1 MPDSQS
7 TAVFERAT
15 VLAFDYGLKQIGVAV
30 GNTLLGTTRSV
41 AVLRAR
47 DGIPDWAALEA
58 LVAEWQ
64 PDLLVVGDPLNMDG
78 SVSELATRA
87 RKFGRRLHG
96 RLGLPVAMADERLSS
111 YAAKQEQRQRG
122 HRGDYKA
129 APVDSHAAE
138 LILET
143 WLRENEDRL
152 RTRR

>member
-1 MPDSQS
+1 MPDSQ
-7 TAVFERAT
+7 TLDKQKPAT

-30 GNTLLGTTRSV
+30 GNTLLGTTRSLV
-41 AVLRAR
+41 VLRAR
-47 DGIPDWAALEA
+47 DGVPDWSALAA

-96 RLGLPVAMADERLSS
+96 RLGLPVTMTDERLSS
-111 YAAKQEQRQRG
+111 YTAKQEQREQG

-129 APVDSHAAE
+129 APIDSYAAE
-138 LILET
+138 LILQT
-143 WLRENEDRL
+143 WLRENAERH
-152 RTRR
+152 RGSA